1 MSLKATSFRNTISTY
16 TIYALTWTNNDIAN
30 QGIFQRAR
38 KFDKIGQRTVG
49 IITKPDLINKVMREE
64 KVEEKR
70 GKMLQ
75 FKPGAKK
82 RRRQETPPE
91 ELISDDERR
100 FLDEEE
106 RDAKRIARQDT
117 DYAGSS
123 PTYVG
128 RVEASLS

>member
-1 MSLKATSFRNTISTY
+1 MIGDLDHCVKIQLRDIATENLTKNPNTITQRIFIASSTLY
-16 TIYALTWTNNDIAN
+16 DFVT
-30 QGIFQRAR
+30 RAEA
-38 KFDKIGQRTVG
+38 DA
-49 IITKPDLINKVMREE
+49 E
-64 KVEEKR
+64 KVQEKR

-91 ELISDDERR
+91 KSKSDDERR